1 MRKTIYFLL
10 FIAFTSCNS
19 SILSDSGDGMI
30 DKIQLANTDLG
41 AYPFLDCMYQD
52 SYFPKF
58 LVDKCKN
65 ILLNLCLEIESTE
78 PSSLAE
84 LYKLTRLSTEKLNAL
99 ENEFFENNSEIES
112 VARDCLAVNIEFIAK
127 SYGFDADIEELIS
140 GRDW

>member
-1 MRKTIYFLL
+1 
-10 FIAFTSCNS
+10 
-19 SILSDSGDGMI
+19 
-30 DKIQLANTDLG
+30 
-41 AYPFLDCMYQD
+41 MYQD

-112 VARDCLAVNIEFIAK
+112 VARDCLAVNFEFIAK